1 MVVRTGTSDQSHYLF
16 KQGGKMISIQG
27 LLIAFMFGVA
37 VTMTISAMWLLYA
50 EYRIAKEEIIES
62 KQGKIIQRFYGEIF
76 QIEMEMMMKDNPK
89 VISICTQ
96 FNLNT
101 FTQGDVKWLM
111 FDSKEAAIKKQTTE
125 ELDEPTVLQH
135 FDIVGKTS
143 EGFVL
148 ELQEGIEIKAVE
160 VKENPI
166 DEHDRYEDMQ
176 EYRARMNEDGG

>member
-1 MVVRTGTSDQSHYLF
+1 
-16 KQGGKMISIQG
+16 
-27 LLIAFMFGVA
+27 
-37 VTMTISAMWLLYA
+37 
-50 EYRIAKEEIIES
+50 
-62 KQGKIIQRFYGEIF
+62 
-76 QIEMEMMMKDNPK
+76 MEMMMKDNPK

-101 FTQGDVKWLM
+101 FTQENVKWLM

-135 FDIVGKTS
+135 FDIVGKTN